1 MPRILPVL
9 LVSLFALSVSAAEKE
24 LHILAVVGR
33 GGDGEYERVFQESAQ
48 KWREAAAKGNAAFTL
63 IGEGADKEKSTEKF
77 REAIAAVEETELWIV
92 LIGHGTFDGR
102 SVKFN
107 VHGPDF
113 TDADLAG
120 WLGDFPG
127 DVVVI
132 NTASASGSF
141 VQSLKGPDRI
151 VITAT
156 KNQAE
161 IFYTRFGKY
170 FADAIGGLE
179 DADLDNDDQVSL
191 LESFL
196 YASDRVA
203 NFYETEGRLATE
215 HALIEDSGD
224 GVGSR
229 SEWFEGTV
237 ATRTPGKDAAPD
249 GERSGQK
256 VLVKNE
262 FERRLTPE
270 QRTRRDALEREVR
283 QLRRDR
289 ESLEEAAYYEKLETL
304 LLELAR
310 LYREV
315 ADKGS

>member
-24 LHILAVVGR
+24 LHILAVVGT

>member
-24 LHILAVVGR
+24 LHILAVVGT

-120 WLGDFPG
+120 WLGAFPG

-270 QRTRRDALEREVR
+270 QRTRRDTLEREVR